1 MVGSNFKMVVG
12 PLFSSEGIAE
22 PVMNR
27 YKLLVAS
34 WIGVF
39 FRPQKK
45 HVFQEMRQS
54 LKLTGV
60 MD

>member
-1 MVGSNFKMVVG
+1 MVGSDFKMVVG

-39 FRPQKK
+39 FCP
-45 HVFQEMRQS
+45 
-54 LKLTGV
+54 
-60 MD
+60 

>member
-1 MVGSNFKMVVG
+1 MVVG

-22 PVMNR
+22 SVMNR

-39 FRPQKK
+39 FCPQKK